1 MSAAHK
7 YIALS
12 VSLGCSAIAGWAFN
26 MKHMKEVA
34 ELKSELARQVE
45 VLPAV
50 ESVVVRPEKLSSI
63 SSTIQDPRSAKVYRQ
78 VAAIAAF
85 SIEQPGVVNDKL
97 ISAMRQTLGD
107 NDPMRRARDFAVL
120 LEQMR
125 GIDAPTVH
133 ELFLELHT
141 EGKAYGEY
149 ANFAG
154 RWGEVDGEGAY
165 QYLYDQRPMVFV
177 DRDWRDIAVGWGM
190 SRPQEAMDWMA
201 GHQRETES
209 FDGRVAVLRGWVRK
223 NPQAATNWL
232 RSQRMHEEEA
242 SRFMSGVMQEYIH
255 TVGIQGACKWL
266 AGMPET
272 PEFQVACAKGW
283 ARAIMSFNELSY
295 ANAATVWGELGDEEW
310 MSFENFKNFSDLV
323 SRTRSAHEG
332 VTGFYLELEKTWPEA
347 KVIAKFEKWMKSE
360 PQQVQDW
367 ARRAP
372 SGAIRTAAVQA
383 IVRHLQMEDPSA
395 AAQWGVEI
403 SR

>member
-1 MSAAHK
+1 
-7 YIALS
+7 
-12 VSLGCSAIAGWAFN
+12 VGWAFN
-26 MKHMKEVA
+26 LKHVR
-34 ELKSELARQVE
+34 ELAALKLE
-45 VLPAV
+45 VSKQEELLPAI
-50 ESVVVRPEKLSSI
+50 EPVVVRAEKLSSI
-63 SSTIQDPRSAKVYRQ
+63 SSTIQDPRSAKIYRQ
-78 VAAIAAF
+78 VAAIAAL
-85 SIEQPGVVNDKL
+85 STAQPGVVNDKL

-133 ELFLELHT
+133 ELFLELHA
-141 EGKAYGEY
+141 EGKAYAEY

-165 QYLYDQRPMVFV
+165 QYLYNQRPMVFV
-177 DRDWRDIAVGWGM
+177 YRDWRDIAIGWGM

-201 GHQRETES
+201 GHQREAES
-209 FDGRVAVLRGWVRK
+209 FDGRVAVLRGWIRK
-223 NPQAATNWL
+223 NPQAATDWL
-232 RSQRMHEEEA
+232 ESQHMHAEEA
-242 SRFMSGVMQEYIH
+242 SRCVSQVMTETIH
-255 TVGIQGACKWL
+255 TVGIRGACKWL
-266 AGMPET
+266 AGMPKT

-283 ARAIMSFNELSY
+283 VSASTSFNELSY
-295 ANAATVWGELGDEEW
+295 ANAAIVWGELGDQDW
-310 MSFENFKNFSDLV
+310 MSFENFKSFSDMV

-347 KVIAKFEKWMKSE
+347 KAIAKFEKWMKIE
-360 PQQVQDW
+360 PQKVQDW

-372 SGAIRTAAVQA
+372 SGAIRTAAIQA

-395 AAQWGVEI
+395 AAQWQMET